1 MPGSDTTTLIITGD
15 SSGAVAALR
24 SLGVAYQEAGTQTE
38 KGKKS
43 QQGFNE
49 VAIPGKRDIRELS
62 FAAFELSGSMGT
74 LGPVAQQARA
84 GINLLSS
91 ATQGTTG
98 PIGIA
103 IAAIGLMVY
112 ALTELFTA
120 TKKAEE
126 ASLKA
131 SEGLS
136 KEGDNLKKYADLLK
150 AEIEYRHQL
159 LSVRREDAEKQ
170 LEEVQN
176 RTLLQNLMK
185 GGLNVYGYEINALG
199 KVVNAHWAESWAAA
213 KYHEEIDKG
222 LTKIAKYNVELET
235 TTDKIMKVAAAR
247 IKGAMGET
255 EKEME
260 KPAGAY
266 VETPEDKWGKRRLQQ
281 LQENAKAGEAIE
293 RQAREDSLKFN
304 EEYDQMLL
312 DREAAKFEAMQMLRS
327 NDVEAE
333 RVALER
339 KSQALAK
346 YTGDALGA
354 AIWLARQKKVLDDQ
368 EKAREL
374 AMNMAK
380 WKSSVGL
387 LDAMVGAINMNAK
400 QQIEAQMAIA
410 AIHAAME
417 IGFGLAVMAIPG
429 KQAEAMGHFAAAI
442 QFAGIAAA
450 SYRQMSSG
458 GGGGGGGAPGGEGGG
473 GYEGG
478 GGTASPTTPSGPVTN
493 YIWSSFV
500 VNGNIIGL
508 DNFRDYLDEWW
519 NTRIRS
525 SGGDI
530 KRGTSV

>member
-49 VAIPGKRDIRELS
+49 VAIPGKRYIRELS

-91 ATQGTTG
+91 GTQGTTG

-120 TKKAEE
+120 TRKAEE
-126 ASLKA
+126 ASLKS
-131 SEGLS
+131 SEGLA
-136 KEGDNLKKYADLLK
+136 KEGDNLRKYADLLK

-235 TTDKIMKVAAAR
+235 TTDRIMKVAAAR
-247 IKGAMGET
+247 IKESMGAAG
-255 EKEME
+255 KEME
-260 KPAGAY
+260 KPGGAY

-293 RQAREDSLKFN
+293 RQARENSLKFN

-312 DREAAKFEAMQMLRS
+312 DREVMKFEAIQMLRS

-368 EKAREL
+368 EKKREIAVSAARINL
-374 AMNMAK
+374 AMEVAESMA
-380 WKSSVGL
+380 
-387 LDAMVGAINMNAK
+387 GAINMNAK

-410 AIHAAME
+410 AVHAAIE
-417 IGFGLAVMAIPG
+417 TAFAIASAAVGDWSGAA
-429 KQAEAMGHFAAAI
+429 KHAAAAI
-442 QFAGIAAA
+442 NFAGVAAA

-458 GGGGGGGAPGGEGGG
+458 GGGGAPSGETGGG
-473 GYEGG
+473 GIGPAQ
-478 GGTASPTTPSGPVTN
+478 GGTYAASTPSGPVTN
-493 YIWSSFV
+493 YFYSSVV
-500 VNGNIIGL
+500 VNGNVIGY
-508 DNFRDYLDEWW
+508 DNFFEILEEWW
-519 NTRIRS
+519 IRHIRAG
-525 SGGDI
+525 GGDI
-530 KRGTSV
+530 VRG